1 MGELDYAYQYDG
13 TFAGF
18 LTCVSESL
26 QRGER
31 PVFFLAPGD
40 GRITLY
46 PQRTVET
53 RRERALAVYR
63 ELARRISPEAR
74 RLASF
79 GFLTCLPERERVI
92 WTFIRLG
99 LDVGAGVVHRRTDD
113 RVGLLQRAVEGLTG
127 EAHQYKGFVRFS
139 DFGGLLAGEI
149 EPKNRVLPL
158 LRPHFCSRFPH
169 ETFLLY
175 DRTHG
180 EGLFHRPGQW
190 TIAPVEAFQMA
201 PPGQRERDCR
211 RLWKTFYDAI
221 AIAQREN
228 PRCRMT
234 HMPKRYW
241 SCMTEFQEAPSGRTP
256 G

>member
-31 PVFFLAPGD
+31 PVLFLAPGD

-53 RRERALAVYR
+53 SRERALAVYR

-113 RVGLLQRAVEGLTG
+113 RVGLLQ
-127 EAHQYKGFVRFS
+127 
-139 DFGGLLAGEI
+139 
-149 EPKNRVLPL
+149 
-158 LRPHFCSRFPH
+158 SR
-169 ETFLLY
+169 
-175 DRTHG
+175 
-180 EGLFHRPGQW
+180 W
-190 TIAPVEAFQMA
+190 
-201 PPGQRERDCR
+201 RD
-211 RLWKTFYDAI
+211 
-221 AIAQREN
+221 
-228 PRCRMT
+228 
-234 HMPKRYW
+234 
-241 SCMTEFQEAPSGRTP
+241 
-256 G
+256 